1 MHPVEVATSH
11 SLTAGT
17 VMVLLTDVGMFMVNI
32 TGKSMGE
39 VGDLHPAVVTELLT
53 LSQTLSRVPFP
64 LCWIWVYPFPAHAE
78 MQSQPPVHQNINP

>member
-1 MHPVEVATSH
+1 
-11 SLTAGT
+11 
-17 VMVLLTDVGMFMVNI
+17 MVLLTGVGMFMVNI
-32 TGKSMGE
+32 AGKSIEE

-53 LSQTLSRVPFP
+53 LSQTLSWEPFL